1 MVIFQLKPDD
11 WCIILIVLLNLNCQL
26 EFSGKMTSLVS
37 HQEKKRQMAC
47 FLHGQGALQGNL
59 PLSWLNSRE
68 QHHLQETEK
77 KEKVLVA
84 QSCQLFV
91 TPWTV
96 TRQAPLSMGFS
107 RQEYWSGL
115 SFLSSGDLPDPGIEP
130 RSPALQAD
138 SSPSE
143 PPRKPSGNCA
153 DVQIWRLATDQ
164 PLPLRF
170 PFFWGCHLL
179 PSLLV

>member
-26 EFSGKMTSLVS
+26 ESSGKMTWLVS
-37 HQEKKRQMAC
+37 HLAGI

-91 TPWTV
+91 TPWTI

-107 RQEYWSGL
+107 RQEHWSGL
-115 SFLSSGDLPDPGIEP
+115 PFLSSGDLPDPGIEP
-130 RSPALQAD
+130 RSPALQEAE
-138 SSPSE
+138 SPPGRFFTIWATRE
-143 PPRKPSGNCA
+143 AFRKLCWCS
-153 DVQIWRLATDQ
+153 DVETCHWPTLASAIS
-164 PLPLRF
+164 F
-170 PFFWGCHLL
+170 LL
-179 PSLLV
+179 GMSFTP

>member
-1 MVIFQLKPDD
+1 MIDLSFSLSFWTSIASWNFQERWLGWWDAR
-11 WCIILIVLLNLNCQL
+11 
-26 EFSGKMTSLVS
+26 E
-37 HQEKKRQMAC
+37 EKTAC
-47 FLHGQGALQGNL
+47 FLHGQGVLQGNL
-59 PLSWLNSRE
+59 PLSWLNCRE

-84 QSCQLFV
+84 QSCQLFA

-96 TRQAPLSMGFS
+96 NCQAPLSMGFS

-115 SFLSSGDLPDPGIEP
+115 PFLSSGDLHDLGIEP

-138 SSPSE
+138 SLPSE
-143 PPRKPSGNCA
+143 PPGKPSRTCA
-153 DVQIWRLATDQ
+153 DAQMWRLATDQ

-179 PSLLV
+179 SSLWV